1 MPGSVRTGTS
11 APPAPRSQIG
21 YWADNVMAAERLG
34 VPDLFRVVDRD
45 SVRELID
52 TPRLH
57 GGIYTSMGA
66 TVQPARLARGIRRA
80 LLQRGVRI
88 YEQSPVT
95 RFGAGT
101 PAVAETPGGTVR
113 AGVAIVALN
122 AWAAHWKR
130 FRRLLTVRGSYIA
143 LTAPAPEKLEEIRW
157 TNGMGLWDHRAA
169 LHYVRT
175 TPDGRIAFGV
185 GGMQPGLARSIGP
198 RFSWDERAV
207 RIAAEDLYRMFPSFA
222 DVPIEAAWGGPID
235 VAGHHLPFFG
245 SLERGNVHYGHGYTG
260 NGVGPSHLGG
270 QILATMALGKD
281 ERAPASAARHRATDA
296 LPAGTDPFTRRVR
309 REPGDLAQ
317 GSARGPGGGAESHRG
332 LRRAPPA
339 PDGIQ
344 PGPMTPDGVIVTE
357 HLTKSYGATRGIV
370 DVSLTVEAG
379 EVFGFLGPNGAG
391 KTTTIRTLLDFI
403 RPTSG
408 RATVFGMESA
418 TSSVEIHRRVGY
430 LPGEFVPYEHLTGR
444 EYLDFFAALRGGVDR
459 ELVDAL
465 ADRLQSDLSAKV
477 ASLSHGNKQKL
488 GVIQAFMHRPALLI
502 LDEPTQGLDPIMQQ
516 RFHELVLEARAAGQS
531 VFLSSHDLPEVE
543 RVCDRVGI
551 IRDGRLITVED
562 IGSLK
567 TRAARE
573 LEIRFASPVPAD
585 AFTGLPG
592 VRAVEVHGDV
602 MRCTVVGTMDGV
614 VKAAARFDVVDL
626 TSHEPTLEDI
636 FLTFYGSDAEAAT

>member
-1 MPGSVRTGTS
+1 
-11 APPAPRSQIG
+11 
-21 YWADNVMAAERLG
+21 
-34 VPDLFRVVDRD
+34 
-45 SVRELID
+45 
-52 TPRLH
+52 
-57 GGIYTSMGA
+57 
-66 TVQPARLARGIRRA
+66 
-80 LLQRGVRI
+80 
-88 YEQSPVT
+88 
-95 RFGAGT
+95 
-101 PAVAETPGGTVR
+101 
-113 AGVAIVALN
+113 
-122 AWAAHWKR
+122 
-130 FRRLLTVRGSYIA
+130 
-143 LTAPAPEKLEEIRW
+143 
-157 TNGMGLWDHRAA
+157 
-169 LHYVRT
+169 
-175 TPDGRIAFGV
+175 
-185 GGMQPGLARSIGP
+185 
-198 RFSWDERAV
+198 
-207 RIAAEDLYRMFPSFA
+207 
-222 DVPIEAAWGGPID
+222 
-235 VAGHHLPFFG
+235 
-245 SLERGNVHYGHGYTG
+245 
-260 NGVGPSHLGG
+260 
-270 QILATMALGKD
+270 
-281 ERAPASAARHRATDA
+281 
-296 LPAGTDPFTRRVR
+296 
-309 REPGDLAQ
+309 
-317 GSARGPGGGAESHRG
+317 
-332 LRRAPPA
+332 
-339 PDGIQ
+339 
-344 PGPMTPDGVIVTE
+344 MTPDSVVVTE
-357 HLTKSYGATRGIV
+357 HLTKSYEATRGIV

-408 RATVFGMESA
+408 RTTVFGMESS

-444 EYLDFFAALRGGVDR
+444 EYLDFFGALRGGVDR

-477 ASLSHGNKQKL
+477 DSLSHGNKQKL

-567 TRAARE
+567 IRSARE
-573 LEIRFASPVPAD
+573 LEIRFASPVPTD

-636 FLTFYGSDAEAAT
+636 FLTFYGPDAEATT

>member
-1 MPGSVRTGTS
+1 
-11 APPAPRSQIG
+11 
-21 YWADNVMAAERLG
+21 
-34 VPDLFRVVDRD
+34 
-45 SVRELID
+45 
-52 TPRLH
+52 
-57 GGIYTSMGA
+57 
-66 TVQPARLARGIRRA
+66 
-80 LLQRGVRI
+80 
-88 YEQSPVT
+88 
-95 RFGAGT
+95 
-101 PAVAETPGGTVR
+101 
-113 AGVAIVALN
+113 
-122 AWAAHWKR
+122 
-130 FRRLLTVRGSYIA
+130 
-143 LTAPAPEKLEEIRW
+143 
-157 TNGMGLWDHRAA
+157 
-169 LHYVRT
+169 
-175 TPDGRIAFGV
+175 
-185 GGMQPGLARSIGP
+185 
-198 RFSWDERAV
+198 
-207 RIAAEDLYRMFPSFA
+207 
-222 DVPIEAAWGGPID
+222 
-235 VAGHHLPFFG
+235 
-245 SLERGNVHYGHGYTG
+245 
-260 NGVGPSHLGG
+260 
-270 QILATMALGKD
+270 
-281 ERAPASAARHRATDA
+281 
-296 LPAGTDPFTRRVR
+296 
-309 REPGDLAQ
+309 
-317 GSARGPGGGAESHRG
+317 
-332 LRRAPPA
+332 
-339 PDGIQ
+339 
-344 PGPMTPDGVIVTE
+344 MTPDGVIVTE
-357 HLTKSYGATRGIV
+357 HLTKSYGPTRGIV

-408 RATVFGMESA
+408 RATVFGMGSS

-444 EYLDFFAALRGGVDR
+444 EYLDFFGALRGGVDR

-567 TRAARE
+567 TRAARD

-585 AFTGLPG
+585 AFTGLHG

-636 FLTFYGSDAEAAT
+636 FLTFYGPDAEAAT